1 MKEKHGYAAAFRAV
15 FKYTLPVMAGYIF
28 LGTTYGI
35 LMRTSGYPVWLPV
48 VTALIIYTGSMEFL
62 MVGILASAFNPAA
75 AFATAV
81 MVGARHLF
89 YGISLLG
96 TYQNMGAKKFYL
108 IYTTSDETFSIV
120 YTTPI
125 PDGIDKG
132 KAYLI
137 ISLLDQIY
145 WVGGALIGTLFG
157 GLITFDTTGLDFV
170 MTAMFVVILLSQ
182 WVKDGTAL
190 KTMVQDHIS
199 ELVGILGSMLCLI
212 VFGPDHFIIPAMVV
226 IFAALTL
233 LRPVLDPAYL
243 KGEKKAQRSAPEQEE
258 KR

>member
-125 PDGIDKG
+125 PEGIDKG

-190 KTMVQDHIS
+190 KTMLKDHIS
-199 ELVGILGSMLCLI
+199 ELVGIFGSLLCLI
-212 VFGPDHFIIPAMVV
+212 VFGPDHFIIPAMIV
-226 IFAALTL
+226 IFVALTL
-233 LRPVLDPAYL
+233 LRPVLDPEYPKTL
-243 KGEKKAQRSAPEQEE
+243 KTQEE
-258 KR
+258 KA

>member
-1 MKEKHGYAAAFRAV
+1 MEQKHGYAAAFKAV
-15 FKYTLPVMAGYIF
+15 FRYTIPVLAGYVF
-28 LGTTYGI
+28 LGITYGI
-35 LMRTSGYPVWLPV
+35 LMRTSGYPAWLPV

-89 YGISLLG
+89 YGISLLD
-96 TYQNMGAKKFYL
+96 TYQKMGPKKFYL
-108 IYTTSDETFSIV
+108 VYTTSDETFSIV

-125 PDGIDKG
+125 PEGVDKG

-137 ISLLDQIY
+137 ISFLDQMY
-145 WVGGALIGTLFG
+145 WVAGALIGTLFG

-170 MTAMFVVILLSQ
+170 MTAMFVVILLGQ
-182 WVKDGTAL
+182 WVEDGTAL
-190 KTMVQDHIS
+190 KTLVKDHVS
-199 ELVGILGSMLCLI
+199 EFVGILGSLLCLI
-212 VFGPDHFIIPAMVV
+212 VFGPDRFIIPSMVV

-233 LRPVLDPAYL
+233 LRPVLDPEYP
-243 KGEKKAQRSAPEQEE
+243 KGQKKAQLNAPAQEE